1 MFTGGQ
7 APEYLL
13 GSCRI
18 VIQERHIQFRTTPRL
33 IRISRQNFLK

>member
-18 VIQERHIQFRTTPRL
+18 VIQERHQSNSVPRPRL
-33 IRISRQNFLK
+33 IRYFVRTF